1 MLHASQLPYEYTG
14 MRFAVRL
21 LRHRGRVI
29 PWRDVVNRVPKVGDV
44 RIEEIR
50 DDELHRYV
58 RTARLFPE
66 DGIVVVE
73 RSLPSLH
80 DVRVIGMSQQ
90 AFTLAGLERV
100 EGVEFAQSWLVSP
113 P

>member
-1 MLHASQLPYEYTG
+1 
-14 MRFAVRL
+14 MRFAVRF

-29 PWRDVVNRVPKVGDV
+29 PWRDVVNRVPAIGDV

-73 RSLPSLH
+73 KGLPSLH
-80 DVRVIGMSQQ
+80 DVRVIGMSPL
-90 AFTLAGLERV
+90 AFTLAGLERLD
-100 EGVEFAQSWLVSP
+100 GIEFAQSWLVSP
-113 P
+113 PP

>member
-1 MLHASQLPYEYTG
+1 

-21 LRHRGRVI
+21 LRYRGRVV

-50 DDELHRYV
+50 DDELRRYV
-58 RTARLFPE
+58 RTARLFPD
-66 DGIVVVE
+66 DGRVVATTPVPE
-73 RSLPSLH
+73 LF
-80 DVRVIGMSQQ
+80 DVRIIGMSQQ
-90 AFTLAGLERV
+90 AFTLAGLERID
-100 EGVEFAQSWLVSP
+100 GAEFAQSWLVCP

>member
-1 MLHASQLPYEYTG
+1 
-14 MRFAVRL
+14 MRFAIRL

>member
-1 MLHASQLPYEYTG
+1 

-29 PWRDVVNRVPKVGDV
+29 PWRDVVNRVPKIGDI
-44 RIEEIR
+44 RIEELR

-58 RTARLFPE
+58 RTARLFPD
-66 DGIVVVE
+66 DGGVIFGLA
-73 RSLPSLH
+73 LPELY

-100 EGVEFAQSWLVSP
+100 DGIDFAQSWLISTP
-113 P
+113 